1 MYNIYDA
8 ACLSALLHQSAVE
21 CAAARFSLIELLVA
35 SAVSTALHC
44 TALHGTA
51 LHGTALLGTRTTA
64 SFAYFVC
71 GR

>member
-44 TALHGTA
+44 TAL
-51 LHGTALLGTRTTA
+51 LGTRTTA